1 MNRSRISYM
10 SADQLESFLKAA
22 KAYGSREFCMFL
34 FSVSHGAR
42 ASEIA
47 NLRIDD
53 INFKAGQVHIQ
64 RLKGSLD
71 SVQMMLKV
79 KGNSLFDEAAA
90 FKAWLAVRK
99 TDADNF
105 VFNTDQ
111 STRISRI
118 RIYQIFKK
126 IAQSVGLPVNLQHPH
141 CLRHSLCMLMMQ
153 SGANAFLI
161 KQQAGHASLSST
173 NFYLRPTDSDASAAA
188 IKAFNSIF

>member
-1 MNRSRISYM
+1 
-10 SADQLESFLKAA
+10 
-22 KAYGSREFCMFL
+22 MFL

-90 FKAWLAVRK
+90 FKAWLAIRK

-141 CLRHSLCMLMMQ
+141 TLKHVTAMMMLQ
-153 SGANAFLI
+153 SGSNAFMI
-161 KQQAGHASLSST
+161 RQQLGHKAFESTLS
-173 NFYLRPTDSDASAAA
+173 YVRPSDSEASAEA
-188 IKAFNSIF
+188 IKAFNKIF